1 MRSVYDI
8 KHADDPDVATIIIL
22 PPPGR
27 SAKYSKYYDQ
37 RICMSVNSQL
47 SKLSD
52 FFYFLRV
59 AVSVYGGSAIQNIL
73 YKLM

>member
-22 PPPGR
+22 PRPAGVR
-27 SAKYSKYYDQ
+27 SI
-37 RICMSVNSQL
+37 RNITTSVSVCL
-47 SKLSD
+47 STRNCQNFLF

-59 AVSVYGGSAIQNIL
+59 AVSVYGDSAIQNIL

>member
-1 MRSVYDI
+1 VRSVYDI

-52 FFYFLRV
+52 FFLLFTCGGIGLRR
-59 AVSVYGGSAIQNIL
+59 
-73 YKLM
+73 

>member
-1 MRSVYDI
+1 VRSVHDI

-22 PPPGR
+22 PPPDR

-47 SKLSD
+47 SKISD

-59 AVSVYGGSAIQNIL
+59 AVSVYGDSAIQNIL
-73 YKLM
+73 YK